1 MFLFQIWLSGIGTV
15 GQIEAWAGDE
25 ALVPNLVHES
35 NICIYSSWGWL
46 VPVSWILIQWALMS
60 ALLERSVLPWPWWGI
75 PGASSCWDVGAS
87 HHSPLSFAWALCIS
101 SWRVTTVQWSPRC
114 MCYSKPR
121 GAHCRFWEQSSPWP
135 AGNLTPSPWSQ
146 LQGDAVGWIPAQ
158 VPAWRQQCR
167 EVLVWLLLAWN
178 FFQALIWTRH
188 PKIPAI
194 PSNYGS
200 SGITDLKGLT
210 CVCA

>member
-1 MFLFQIWLSGIGTV
+1 M
-15 GQIEAWAGDE
+15 
-25 ALVPNLVHES
+25 
-35 NICIYSSWGWL
+35 
-46 VPVSWILIQWALMS
+46 
-60 ALLERSVLPWPWWGI
+60 
-75 PGASSCWDVGAS
+75 GAS

-101 SWRVTTVQWSPRC
+101 SWRVTTVQWSPCC
-114 MCYSKPR
+114 MCCSKPR

-135 AGNLTPSPWSQ
+135 AGNLTPNPWSQ
-146 LQGDAVGWIPAQ
+146 LQGDAVGWIPGQ
-158 VPAWRQQCR
+158 VQVWRQRCR

-178 FFQALIWTRH
+178 FFQALIWTWH

-210 CVCA
+210 CLCLNMQMWSWAYLCVCCSVNLFWVFEGKMAEISADYAQSGNPTSGCQPQEAV